1 MGISVIVPARNEAQ
15 NLEHVVKSLSEIDIV
30 SEVVICEGDSTDVT
44 WEIANLLQ
52 KRYPNYVRAIQQN
65 GRFKFN
71 AVQCA
76 LSVITT
82 DNVMI
87 WDADNTVDIADQRK
101 LIELSLEHPQAL
113 WTGDRLKGIRK
124 QGSMRSLNYLG
135 NLFFA
140 VIWAPFIGQKI
151 DTLCGSKIFPRD
163 LLDGCPAEI
172 KQQDPFGDFSL
183 LAAACFKK
191 IPVCSLPVTY
201 LARTYGHTNIKRW
214 RNGARLLKIY
224 LAFLKLQFS
233 RIDE

>member
-15 NLEHVVKSLSEIDIV
+15 NLEDVVKSLSEIDAV
-30 SEVVICEGDSTDVT
+30 SYVVICEGASTDDS
-44 WEIANLLQ
+44 WEIANALQ
-52 KRYPNYVRAIQQN
+52 NRYPNYVRAIQQD

-76 LSVITT
+76 LNIITT

-101 LIELSLEHPQAL
+101 LIELSLQQPFVL

-124 QGSMRSLNYLG
+124 KGSMRSLNYLG
-135 NLFFA
+135 NHFFA
-140 VIWAPFIGQKI
+140 LIWAPFIGQKI

-163 LLDGCPAEI
+163 LLDGCPLEI
-172 KQQDPFGDFSL
+172 KRQDPFGDFSL
-183 LAAACFKK
+183 LAAASLKN
-191 IPVCSLPVTY
+191 ISVCSLPVTY

-224 LAFLKLQFS
+224 LAFLKLHFS
-233 RIDE
+233 RIDK